1 MNDTYENIMLICPH
15 CQSKLTLSEK
25 SYYCENNHC
34 FDLGKA
40 GDLNLLPVNQKRSK
54 SPGDSK
60 EMVNERNGF
69 LNSGAYS
76 PISEL
81 LAKTVMGLSQGEPK
95 VIADAGC
102 GEGYYLRQV
111 QRLCFSSLDYFYNN
125 GGQFIGWDIS
135 KFAVQKAAKSAN
147 FSALWLTASNAHIPL
162 ADNSVDILIS
172 AFGFEV
178 AEEFAR
184 VLKPSG
190 YVITLDAGEKHL
202 LSLRKVIYPEIKPFR
217 EKTFLDERLFSCVR
231 KESTYYHTLINK
243 TQLSQLMT
251 MTPHLY
257 RATYEGKQAV
267 QQLDELEIDVDVQLR
282 VYRRCNELE

>member
-15 CQSKLTLSEK
+15 CKSELTLSEK
-25 SYYCENNHC
+25 SYRCENNHC

-40 GDLNLLPVNQKRSK
+40 GDLNLLLVNQKHSK

-60 EMVNERNGF
+60 EMVNERHYF
-69 LNSGAYS
+69 LESGAYS
-76 PISEL
+76 PIAEL
-81 LAKTVMGLSQGEPK
+81 LAKTVMKLTQGEPR

-111 QRLCFSSLDYFYNN
+111 QRLCFSHSEYFDNN
-125 GGQFIGWDIS
+125 GGLFVGWDIS
-135 KFAVQKAAKSAN
+135 KYAVQKAAKFAN

-178 AEEFAR
+178 SEEFAR
-184 VLKPSG
+184 VLKPNG
-190 YVITLDAGEKHL
+190 YVITLDAGENHL
-202 LSLRKVIYPEIKPFR
+202 LSLRKVIYPVIKPFR
-217 EKTFLDERLFSCVR
+217 EKPFLNKTLFSCVG
-231 KESTYYHTLINK
+231 KDSTTYHTLLNK
-243 TQLSQLMT
+243 TQLTQLMT

-282 VYRRCNELE
+282 IYRHTSK